1 MTEIVPSGNG
11 VLEILSGMAVV
22 AWRSGDDGGVSPPA
36 ARGQLCLLHI
46 NSASFFPLP
55 YNEHLFNE

>member
-22 AWRSGDDGGVSPPA
+22 SWRSGDDRGVSPPA
-36 ARGQLCLLHI
+36 ASRRRRSRAALL
-46 NSASFFPLP
+46 ASHKFCKFLSTPL
-55 YNEHLFNE
+55 